1 MKRLLVY
8 LIVVISLGLTFNA
21 SAEAKIKND
30 IIFCEQQHTVQITR
44 EISNCE
50 IWGGKSIS
58 EKQYVEAYLNAMNN
72 SSKYWLLNKYTKN
85 ELENTLISNV
95 KKYNLD
101 KSLLP
106 KNLLNIKTQIT
117 KEESSQTQ
125 KITKEVK
132 SSNQDWRKEF
142 ELIQNKKKSIKT

>member
-1 MKRLLVY
+1 MKRLLAY
-8 LIVVISLGLTFNA
+8 LFIFLGLGLTFNVN
-21 SAEAKIKND
+21 AEAEEKND
-30 IIFCEQQHTVQITR
+30 IIFCDQYHTVQITR

-50 IWGGKSIS
+50 IWGGKLIS

-101 KSLLP
+101 QSLLP

-117 KEESSQTQ
+117 K
-125 KITKEVK
+125 KKTKPNAED
-132 SSNQDWRKEF
+132 N
-142 ELIQNKKKSIKT
+142 